1 MKEDNSSEPKIKCIV
16 AGSRH
21 LYNYGLV
28 VDAIKE
34 SGFKI
39 DQIVCGCAK
48 GPDSNGK
55 IYGQKNNI
63 PVKDFPAKWDDF
75 SVTPCFIK
83 TRRDGAKYNSWA
95 GHNRNKEMA
104 NHGSHLILIWDGKS
118 SGSAS
123 MKKLAKEQGLVI
135 YEKIVND

>member
-1 MKEDNSSEPKIKCIV
+1 MNPEELKPRVKCII

-28 VDAIKE
+28 VDAVKE

-39 DQIVCGCAK
+39 DEIVCGCAK

-75 SVTPCFIK
+75 SVEPCFIK
-83 TRRDGAKYNSWA
+83 TRRGGAKYNSWA

-104 NHGSHLILIWDGKS
+104 NYGSHLILIWDGKS
-118 SGSAS
+118 SGSTS
-123 MKKLAKEQGLVI
+123 MKKLAKEKGLVI
-135 YEKIVND
+135 YEKIVHD